1 MNTPGVQLYKYTDRT
16 TVALMKSYKFWL
28 YHMSRK
34 DRGAWNVR
42 GLQILAKIEKAYGV
56 TLNDKKNLSKEVRWE
71 IDRQHARSIVYQ
83 YQGRTGFSD
92 DESS

>member
-1 MNTPGVQLYKYTDRT
+1 MNTPGVHLYNYSDRR
-16 TVALMKSYKFWL
+16 TVALLKTYKYWL

-42 GLQILAKIEKAYGV
+42 GLQILAKIEKAYGITV
-56 TLNDKKNLSKEVRWE
+56 KDKSELSKEVRWE

-83 YQGRTGFSD
+83 YQGRTFSD
-92 DESS
+92 DDSS